1 MIVIINNDKKLSLLM
16 KSMNYHYTL
25 IIMKESEKYTSL
37 RNFTIEFTIEYYY

>member
-25 IIMKESEKYTSL
+25 IIMKESEKYRRLFETSL
-37 RNFTIEFTIEYYY
+37 LEYYY